1 MIRFPSI
8 GLAIGALS
16 FVFAALLPAASY
28 AQLSAPGFV
37 AKPLLVSPIGGDEVK
52 EIVFIDVSMA
62 PGASSPR
69 HMHPGDCYGVVIEGT
84 VELRVEG
91 QEPRRLSAG
100 QVWHNPRGLVHEYKN
115 VGDSPARLVNT
126 QVVDKGKPRM
136 QTPPSPQK

>member
-1 MIRFPSI
+1 MILFPSI

-84 VELRVEG
+84 VELRAEA
-91 QEPRRLSAG
+91 QEPRGLSARQG
-100 QVWHNPRGLVHEYKN
+100 FHKPRGRVP
-115 VGDSPARLVNT
+115 PAQN
-126 QVVDKGKPRM
+126 
-136 QTPPSPQK
+136 